1 MLGRK
6 RHLVVDTLGLIL
18 GVLVTP
24 ANVSDP
30 AGAAQLLPEVV
41 DRFGWLRHFWVDST
55 YAGLSILATLRGW
68 FPRRGLRVEV
78 VRAKEGV
85 KGFAV
90 QPKRW
95 IIERTFAW
103 LTQNRRL
110 VRDYEEREVNSEAMI
125 LIAMS
130 KLMLKRLAKQ
140 HY

>member
-6 RHLVVDTLGLIL
+6 RHLVVDTLGLVL

-30 AGAAQLLPEVV
+30 AGAAMLLPEVV
-41 DRFGWLRHFWVDST
+41 GRFGRLRHFWADST
-55 YAGLSILATLRGW
+55 YAGLGILAKLREW
-68 FPRRGLRVEV
+68 FLRRGLRVEV
-78 VRAKEGV
+78 VRAKAGV

-130 KLMLKRLAKQ
+130 KLMLKRLAKRSF
-140 HY
+140 